1 MSAPKQDNRNSRS
14 DDENFISRW
23 SRRKQ
28 EAVQQDVLQ
37 QETSATEEIAEKPLL
52 TDADMP
58 AIDSLTEDS
67 DYSGFFSPKVSEA
80 LRKQAL
86 RKLFHS
92 PMFNIRDGLDDYD
105 GIYTEFEKLGDIVTA
120 DIRHQMEME
129 AERHARQLAEAD
141 SASDDATDEKHQA
154 KQVTTETQT
163 SNISSEPDD
172 FGTDVELAHDID
184 ELEDAE
190 VES

>member
-1 MSAPKQDNRNSRS
+1 MSMTKQNKPQVLHE
-14 DDENFISRW
+14 DENFVSRW
-23 SRRKQ
+23 SRRKHRV
-28 EAVQQDVLQ
+28 EQDSMSQPQAIPV
-37 QETSATEEIAEKPLL
+37 SDDVVNKSLL

-92 PMFNIRDGLDDYD
+92 PVFNIRDGLDDYD
-105 GIYTEFEKLGDIVTA
+105 GVYTEFEKLGDIVTA
-120 DIRHQMEME
+120 DMRHQMEME
-129 AERHARQLAEAD
+129 AERHARQMLENQTDQEDDQIEVVVATATSEPLNVTEAEQD
-141 SASDDATDEKHQA
+141 N
-154 KQVTTETQT
+154 VETQQ
-163 SNISSEPDD
+163 
-172 FGTDVELAHDID
+172 AID
-184 ELEDAE
+184 AVDETE